1 MNLDIRLPIGLM
13 FSIIGVILA
22 VFGLMTNGAEMYR
35 IHSLGIN
42 VNLGWGCGLLAFG
55 LFMLMMAYVAK
66 HRSKS
71 GGDSP

>member
-13 FSIIGVILA
+13 FSIIGTILA
-22 VFGLMTNGAEMYR
+22 VFGLMTKSSDMYR
-35 IHSLGIN
+35 IHSLNIN
-42 VNLGWGCGLLAFG
+42 VNLGWGCAMLAFG

-66 HRSKS
+66 HRSN

>member
-22 VFGLMTNGAEMYR
+22 VFGLMTKGAEMYR
-35 IHSLGIN
+35 IHSLNIN
-42 VNLGWGCGLLAFG
+42 VNLGWGCALLAFG
-55 LFMLMMAYVAK
+55 LFMLMMTYVAK
-66 HRSKS
+66 HRSKN